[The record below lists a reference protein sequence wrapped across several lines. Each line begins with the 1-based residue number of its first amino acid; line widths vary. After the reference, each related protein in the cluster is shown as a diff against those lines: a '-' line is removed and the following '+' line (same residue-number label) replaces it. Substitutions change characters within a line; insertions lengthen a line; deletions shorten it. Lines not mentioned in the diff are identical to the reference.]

1 MALVPCSE
9 CGQMISDK
17 AYNCPKCGKPNNT
30 PTQPTTSGNN
40 KNKKGSKTAIFVTII
55 VILSIALIAVLA
67 FVFYNRN
74 GQYDE
79 DFYNYDDYYDE
90 PIEVVDDESTA
101 LYDDYQDDNDYSV
114 SLSELKSMIRDYN
127 DELPEYIDEG
137 MELEAVYLNGDYVI
151 YTYNLD
157 EDIYDMDYFRT
168 NRSDVKRFLKSDIL
182 NSTDE
187 DIIYFI
193 NACKDNNKGISYR
206 YVSKTSDNAYTIS
219 ISPSEL

>member
-1 MALVPCSE
+1 
-9 CGQMISDK
+9 MISDK

-30 PTQPTTSGNN
+30 SIQPTTSGNN
-40 KNKKGSKTAIFVTII
+40 KKGSKTAILVTII
-55 VILSIALIAVLA
+55 VLLSIALIVVLA
-67 FVFYNRN
+67 IDYIRN
-74 GQYDE
+74 EPHDE

-90 PIEVVDDESTA
+90 PIEEVAEDESTA

-114 SLSELKSMIRDYN
+114 SLSELKSMIREYN

-168 NRSDVKRFLKSDIL
+168 NRSEVKRDIKNNIL

-187 DIIYFI
+187 DGISFL
-193 NACKDNNKGISYR
+193 NACKNNDKGISYR
-206 YVSKTSDNAYTIS
+206 YVGKTSGNAYTIS